1 MINLNLEGMD
11 SSKRTDV
18 IFNLLTSGRDSDRM
32 EAQNALEEEK
42 LDVNRADL
50 RKRII
55 DELTHIGFSRT
66 DEEEYSIESWNKA
79 WLLHTLGIISEND
92 IDAKGT
98 INDFLFSESIFEI
111 LYWALGGLIRG
122 NASGI
127 EKIAKDII
135 IKEGKWSYHKQLAV
149 AILAWK
155 GEEELPQDI
164 AKKLSDKKAEWSYV
178 QQLAVAILAWK
189 GDKGLSERIERELKN
204 QELEQATLRALR
216 FLYIPGTVEYL
227 KKIVDDFEPLKELES
242 SGKSSLVYVYE
253 AITALNQVPKDSMY
267 AADVIQVLM
276 KFITKH
282 RQYGRCDGMRI
293 KCFDILG
300 NLEANC
306 AAPILIEEL
315 KDGNP
320 AIIEKAA
327 IALKKI
333 LGNRTATIRVV
344 EAASKGQNLPTR
356 EEELYHFER
365 YAIAL
370 RCMDQSPVL
379 EELEAIMVAGPTDQ
393 RKAARRLLSEIG
405 GLEAFQKLQAR
416 TKSISEHLEILK
428 EAEKQVRDQFEESI
442 KEARSGFELQKRMNT
457 AVFSLGMFL
466 VVVSA
471 LILLLKGDSLEKWV
485 GAGATGI
492 SGAFGVLYETLIA
505 KPEEK
510 VNNNVDHML
519 KLKIIFLAYLRQL
532 HQLDQS
538 YVSYLLGDKP
548 ISHDEISKFSDITK
562 ETMSNALKELDTK
575 AAPLTKEQEKIRR
588 ALNLLS

>member
-1 MINLNLEGMD
+1 MINLNLEEMD
-11 SSKRTDV
+11 SRKRVDV

-42 LDVNRADL
+42 LDFNRVDL

-55 DELTHIGFSRT
+55 SKLNDIEPNKT
-66 DEEEYSIESWNKA
+66 DKEEDSIKSWNKA

-92 IDAKGT
+92 EAT
-98 INDFLFSESIFEI
+98 IEKIKEFLFNESNLEVR
-111 LYWALGGLIRG
+111 YWALGGLIRG
-122 NASGI
+122 KASDI

-135 IKEGKWSYHKQLAV
+135 EKKGEWSYLKQLAV

-155 GEEELPQDI
+155 GEEKLPQGI
-164 AKKLSDKKAEWSYV
+164 AEEVKREKGEWSYV

-189 GDKGLSERIERELKN
+189 KDKELSERIKCELEN
-204 QELEQATLRALR
+204 QDLEQATLRALR

-227 KKIVDDFEPLKELES
+227 KKIVDDFRPLKELES
-242 SGKSSLVYVYE
+242 SEKPSSLVYVYE
-253 AITALNQVPKDSMY
+253 AITALSQVPKDSMY
-267 AADVIQVLM
+267 AADVKQVLM

-300 NLEANC
+300 NLEAHC
-306 AAPILIEEL
+306 AAPILIKEL
-315 KDGNP
+315 EDGNP

-333 LGNRTATIRVV
+333 LGNRTATNRVV
-344 EAASKGQNLPTR
+344 EAASKGQYSLSI
-356 EEELYHFER
+356 EEEQYHFER
-365 YAIAL
+365 YATAL

-393 RKAARRLLSEIG
+393 REVARRLLSEIG

-416 TKSISEHLEILK
+416 TKSISEHLKILK
-428 EAEKQVRDQFEESI
+428 EAEKQVRDQFDESI

-457 AVFSLGMFL
+457 TVFSLGVFL
-466 VVVSA
+466 VAVSA

-485 GAGATGI
+485 GAGATGM
-492 SGAFGVLYETLIA
+492 SGAFGILYETLIA

-538 YVSYLLGDKP
+538 YASYLLGDELM
-548 ISHDEISKFSDITK
+548 SHDAISKFSDITK
-562 ETMSNALKELDTK
+562 ETMSNALKELRENDT
-575 AAPLTKEQEKIRR
+575 
-588 ALNLLS
+588 